1 MNAPAFAIEPVR
13 RNFKFPLKKSKI
25 THWNGAG
32 RNFTHFL
39 NALSVFFPEGE
50 RFFIDSVR
58 NYRDQITAPQLK
70 RDVSA
75 FIGQEA
81 FHSREHVEYNN
92 ALAEAGFP
100 VEAYE
105 KVVAILLD
113 NIKER
118 TPKAF
123 QLSITVALEHI
134 TAILA
139 NGVLE
144 TPEAM
149 EGSDE
154 GYVALWHWHALEET
168 EHKAVA
174 FDVFNQVVG
183 GGLGSYLLRTGTF
196 TFANAVFWPAVAA
209 VYLDILRRD
218 KQLSNLKG
226 WRATYDNMWGK
237 NGILKLIIPDWL
249 DYYKPG
255 FHPWDHDNRHLLKR
269 VEEIIAVVGAPK
281 TKATK
286 KTTKKV
292 SKKSQLQEHKV

>member
-1 MNAPAFAIEPVR
+1 MNAPAFSIEPVR
-13 RNFKFPLKKSKI
+13 RNFKFPLQKSKI
-25 THWNGAG
+25 TSWHGAG
-32 RNFTHFL
+32 KNFTHFL

-58 NYRDQITAPQLK
+58 NYREQVAAPQLK
-70 RDVSA
+70 RDVGA

-139 NGVLE
+139 NGILE
-144 TPEAM
+144 TPEVM
-149 EGSDE
+149 VGSDE
-154 GYVALWHWHALEET
+154 AYVALWNWHALEET

-174 FDVFNQVVG
+174 FDVYNQVIGEGVK
-183 GGLGSYLLRTGTF
+183 SYLLRTGTF
-196 TFANAVFWPAVAA
+196 TFANAIFWPAVTA
-209 VYLDILRRD
+209 VYLDLLRRD
-218 KQLSNLKG
+218 KQLTNLKG
-226 WRATYDNMWGK
+226 WRATYHNMWGK
-237 NGILKLIIPDWL
+237 NGVLKLIVPDWF
-249 DYYKPG
+249 DYFKPG

-269 VEEIIAVVGAPK
+269 VEDIAKVVNAPK
-281 TKATK
+281 SKAQIPEIQRQK
-286 KTTKKV
+286 NRVKG
-292 SKKSQLQEHKV
+292 